1 MIKDINKFNLN
12 DLFKEIGKLITPED
26 VYSFLEPE
34 FYSDFD
40 EILKIIDKDFNVG
53 RELLYDFLIANEEK
67 VDKPVLVLITLE
79 NYYRTIVAGKFNEQ
93 ERQKAEIMMEK
104 CKELLDGED
113 ISIYKHNTNS
123 KTGMVDSIFE
133 TSSVELCSIESKLYI
148 KSERLKKLEKKR
160 QDAVEKRKQ
169 AREKKRNKNLEQ
181 INEINE
187 NVPIEYILQFIAISD
202 IDNVLV
208 PNRNMGEAIRFKVLR
223 NTLIED
229 MNLPKD
235 KVQEMLYAGDL
246 DTISTQI
253 KTEAYLNKF
262 KQAVYDYAEYFDI
275 NKMLMYASY
284 RAIERLDHIENTPEI
299 LESVHSILNYI
310 SDFLKKKNAKI
321 SCEVDDIYNQGKKF
335 VKYDKNDLKRDLER
349 FAGNIVFLTDEKIA
363 AIKEDLLSKEGKFSD
378 YDTQVLV
385 RLGLTIKEW
394 EKLVKSS
401 SENFEY
407 FIDEFEYIQEDID
420 EILEDVEEIKIE
432 CLYKLIEKQLISE
445 DKIKQLILKKVISL
459 EDIVHLATIEEVS
472 EKIIIETSN
481 QLVENGEQI
490 PKEIIFQYFEIDKLD
505 EYVKDKKVT
514 EEFAKFYYNILPE
527 DENARKVILDDISKI
542 IIDVEDKDTIKNLFA
557 QSLIGLKDIENKL
570 DEYDLMQMYEAAQIN
585 MAQINYLNQKGIIK
599 TETFSL
605 IAMEEYDG
613 KDVLELLENEQID
626 LEVAMQLYDTKKVY
640 NVFEKYEDDT
650 FKSALP
656 ALFGFAISD
665 VDIEQI
671 NDLYKQGIV
680 KEEDLY
686 MASKQGI
693 YDFIQIKDLYLNLL
707 ISEDIVNKLAEEK
720 IITEHQQELM
730 KKTLSMKSIM
740 KNMDKS
746 LGIVF
751 GSSDEIEIEEG
762 IFLPEEKMGNSED
775 GYYSGG
781 YTDQTTNLR
790 IKTVISPAIREKKFE
805 GLGARRVRR
814 DNVEYNEKSPFND
827 YEFYVIPKPTGEIT
841 PDCIVIAERY
851 YEDKYSGDE
860 KLVTDNATYIFQLKD
875 LTRISKKSKK
885 EILAQMNSGEDSRM
899 KRKLHTKH
907 WAKNLDKAIAE
918 LQNKKLESCYTK
930 EELNQIKVLS
940 ELIDGF
946 EEKGEIVRLF
956 DVEVW

>member
-40 EILKIIDKDFNVG
+40 EILKIIDKDFNLG

-79 NYYRTIVAGKFNEQ
+79 NYYRTIVTGKFNEQ

-160 QDAVEKRKQ
+160 QDAVERRKQ

-363 AIKEDLLSKEGKFSD
+363 AIKEDLLSKEGKFND

-407 FIDEFEYIQEDID
+407 FIDEFEYEQEDVD
-420 EILEDVEEIKIE
+420 EILDDIEEIKIE
-432 CLYKLIEKQLISE
+432 CLYKLIGKELITE
-445 DKIKQLILKKVISL
+445 DKIKQLIIKKTISL
-459 EDIVHLATIEEVS
+459 ETVLQLAAIEEVS
-472 EKIIIETSN
+472 EEVIIESTN
-481 QLVENGEQI
+481 KLVENGEQI

-542 IIDVEDKDTIKNLFA
+542 
-557 QSLIGLKDIENKL
+557 
-570 DEYDLMQMYEAAQIN
+570 
-585 MAQINYLNQKGIIK
+585 
-599 TETFSL
+599 
-605 IAMEEYDG
+605 
-613 KDVLELLENEQID
+613 
-626 LEVAMQLYDTKKVY
+626 
-640 NVFEKYEDDT
+640 
-650 FKSALP
+650 
-656 ALFGFAISD
+656 
-665 VDIEQI
+665 
-671 NDLYKQGIV
+671 
-680 KEEDLY
+680 
-686 MASKQGI
+686 
-693 YDFIQIKDLYLNLL
+693 
-707 ISEDIVNKLAEEK
+707 
-720 IITEHQQELM
+720 
-730 KKTLSMKSIM
+730 
-740 KNMDKS
+740 
-746 LGIVF
+746 
-751 GSSDEIEIEEG
+751 
-762 IFLPEEKMGNSED
+762 
-775 GYYSGG
+775 
-781 YTDQTTNLR
+781 
-790 IKTVISPAIREKKFE
+790 
-805 GLGARRVRR
+805 
-814 DNVEYNEKSPFND
+814 
-827 YEFYVIPKPTGEIT
+827 
-841 PDCIVIAERY
+841 
-851 YEDKYSGDE
+851 
-860 KLVTDNATYIFQLKD
+860 
-875 LTRISKKSKK
+875 
-885 EILAQMNSGEDSRM
+885 
-899 KRKLHTKH
+899 
-907 WAKNLDKAIAE
+907 
-918 LQNKKLESCYTK
+918 
-930 EELNQIKVLS
+930 
-940 ELIDGF
+940 
-946 EEKGEIVRLF
+946 
-956 DVEVW
+956 